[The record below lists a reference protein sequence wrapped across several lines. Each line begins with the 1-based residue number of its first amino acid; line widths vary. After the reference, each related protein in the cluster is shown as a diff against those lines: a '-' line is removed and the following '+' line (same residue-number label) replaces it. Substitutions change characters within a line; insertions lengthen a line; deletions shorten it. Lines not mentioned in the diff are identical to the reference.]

1 MIQNSGVR
9 VYSFPDINK
18 FILMKLKVSDQV
30 VEVTEEEKR
39 VDIITKKN
47 DLIYIEDPYFE
58 LYFQVFDEND
68 AAANEHFKRF
78 KNL

>member
-39 VDIITKKN
+39 VNIITKKK
-47 DLIYIEDPYFE
+47 DLLYIEDPYFE
-58 LYFQVFDEND
+58 LYFKVFDSND
-68 AAANEHFKRF
+68 PAV
-78 KNL
+78 KNYYKTLRNL